1 MSICPM
7 SIANSTVYRTFQ
19 YFAESLISNQM
30 LFNSFPNPVDTI
42 YIWRIKDMLMI
53 YFSSKVMQLLS
64 NMSWIAE
71 NNYTIFTPQIN
82 VSPK

>member
-1 MSICPM
+1 
-7 SIANSTVYRTFQ
+7 
-19 YFAESLISNQM
+19 
-30 LFNSFPNPVDTI
+30 
-42 YIWRIKDMLMI
+42 MI